1 MPPAKSKK
9 KPAETPPT
17 PVVPRISET
26 ELARLAK
33 MPKTRALVRFT
44 VHQGPDLFLVRVP
57 AWQPQSLAIVDAQ
70 DVPENLRA
78 TAEAQGYLSA
88 LVNLDAQDYP
98 EVIFSDWEACDQTP
112 IPIAPEARDKEA
124 TICEVK

>member
-1 MPPAKSKK
+1 MPPSKSKSK
-9 KPAETPPT
+9 TKPVEILAT
-17 PVVPRISET
+17 PVAPRFSKI
-26 ELARLAK
+26 ELARLSK
-33 MPKTRALVRFT
+33 MPKTRALVKFT
-44 VHQGPDLFLVRVP
+44 VHQGP
-57 AWQPQSLAIVDAQ
+57 
-70 DVPENLRA
+70 NLRA